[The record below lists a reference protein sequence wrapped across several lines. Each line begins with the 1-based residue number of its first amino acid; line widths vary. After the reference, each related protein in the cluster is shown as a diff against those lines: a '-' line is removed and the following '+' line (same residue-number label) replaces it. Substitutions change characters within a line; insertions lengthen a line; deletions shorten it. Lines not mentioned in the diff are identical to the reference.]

1 MVPTETKS
9 VEGKDAVWKK
19 ALDLLKRPTSLGLAG
34 TLGIAVGVIGWGG
47 FNTAMEA
54 TNSLEFCT
62 SCHEMRD
69 TVYQEYKTSIHYSNP
84 AGVRAICSD
93 CHVPKDWTHKIVRK
107 VQASNELWGKLTGSI
122 STPEKFEAKRLELA
136 KHEWARMKASDSREC
151 RNCHSFQ
158 AMDFQHQRPKSA
170 EQMQK
175 AMNEGG
181 TCIDCHKGI
190 AHKLP
195 DMTTGW
201 KSIYSDLVAAAATTA
216 PKAGASVTTLATKG
230 FWLTKPASADAA
242 VDGRLLAPT
251 PVAVLES
258 DGGFVKVAVS
268 GWQQE
273 GAERIVYALQGKRI
287 FVAALGSDT
296 VDKVEHGKTVTDPD
310 TEQKWT
316 EAKLAVWVK
325 SDLMTAEAAKVDAF
339 GQEMFGAS
347 CGLCHAAP
355 PLGHY
360 LANQWIGNLNAMKRF
375 VALDDEQ
382 FRFLQKWVQLH
393 ASDTGGHK

>member
-1 MVPTETKS
+1 MWEKL
-9 VEGKDAVWKK
+9 GDARV
-19 ALDLLKRPTSLGLAG
+19 RTIGLVGFAG
-34 TLGIAVGVIGWGG
+34 VVIGVVGWGG

-54 TNSLEFCT
+54 TNTLEFCV
-62 SCHEMRD
+62 SCHEMRS
-69 TVYQEYKTSIHYSNP
+69 TVYEEYKKTIHYSNP

-107 VQASNELWGKLTGSI
+107 IQASGELWGKLVGTI
-122 STPEKFEAKRLELA
+122 DTPEKFEAERLRLA
-136 KHEWARMKASDSREC
+136 KHEWDRMKAVDSREC
-151 RNCHSFQ
+151 RNCHSFE
-158 AMDFQHQRPKSA
+158 AMDFQHQKKKEASD
-170 EQMQK
+170 QMQK
-175 AMNEGG
+175 AWKEGG

-201 KSIYSDLVAAAATTA
+201 KSQWTDLVGAAKSFS
-216 PKAGASVTTLATKG
+216 PKVGDKPTTLATKG
-230 FWLTKPASADAA
+230 FWLDKPAAETAT

-251 PVAVLES
+251 PIEVVAR
-258 DGGFVKVAVS
+258 DGTFLKVKVA

-287 FVAALGSDT
+287 FVAALGNAA
-296 VDKVEHGKTVTDPD
+296 VAKVEHGKTMVDPD

-316 EAKLAVWVK
+316 EATLTVWT
-325 SDLMTAEAAKVDAF
+325 TAQMLGADAAKISSYGA
-339 GQEMFGAS
+339 EMYNAS

-355 PLGHY
+355 QTGHY

-382 FRFLQKWVQLH
+382 FRFLQKWVQLN
-393 ASDTGGHK
+393 AQDTGGHK